1 MYASSS
7 ISSSVLSPQ
16 TWPFGLQW
24 LPQPA
29 YLVGGVVRD
38 ALLGRHADYLDL
50 DFVMPEKAVETAQ
63 AIAHHHKAGF
73 VLLDAERQIARV
85 VFEQA
90 TADFAQQMG
99 SSLEIDLQRRDF
111 TVNAIAYNPH
121 TKELIDPLQGFL
133 DLKQN
138 SIRMVASENLR
149 EDPLRLLRAYRQA
162 AQLGF
167 NLDAETRA
175 VIRQFSPL
183 LSQVAAERIQSELNY
198 LLGSAQGTP
207 WLTAAWQDGL
217 LQAWFPHAT
226 AESLTQ
232 IAAIDRAVV
241 ILSAA
246 WPSLGAELCASL
258 RHTAKAGRRNA
269 KKSASNSIGNSSSTA
284 CDTAEAA
291 KPKLVGD
298 QRTWVT
304 VAKLASL
311 LAPDLAQAESELL
324 NLKYS
329 RAEIQA
335 ALTIIKFLP
344 QLQTVGV
351 TAGMSC
357 REQYFL
363 FQAVGAVFP
372 ALMVRSLAADV
383 PLSVLSALIERFL
396 DPEDPVAHPVPL
408 VSGQDLMTNLRLSPG
423 PQIGQLLAEIQL
435 ARAEGLICTPAD
447 ALQLAAKIA
456 QLY

>member
-1 MYASSS
+1 MYATSS
-7 ISSSVLSPQ
+7 ISLSVLSPQ

-121 TKELIDPLQGFL
+121 TEELIDPLEGFV
-133 DLKQN
+133 DLKQS

-167 NLDAETRA
+167 SLDAETRA
-175 VIRQFSPL
+175 VIRQFSPY

-198 LLGSAQGTP
+198 LFGSVQGTP

-217 LQAWFPHAT
+217 LQAWLPQAT
-226 AESLTQ
+226 AQSLAQ
-232 IAAIDRAVV
+232 IAAIDR
-241 ILSAA
+241 SAISLVA
-246 WPSLGAELCASL
+246 ACPSFKAELYASL
-258 RHTAKAGRRNA
+258 RHTTKASRKGT
-269 KKSASNSIGNSSSTA
+269 KNSSSATGNKSA
-284 CDTAEAA
+284 NSNSGVESGAA
-291 KPKLVGD
+291 KAKLAGD
-298 QRTWVT
+298 HRTWIT

-311 LAPDLAQAESELL
+311 LSLDLAQAEVELL

-344 QLQTVGV
+344 QLQAVSV
-351 TAGMSC
+351 TDGLSC

-363 FQAVGAVFP
+363 FQSVGPVFP
-372 ALMVRSLAADV
+372 ALMVRALAVGV
-383 PLSVLSALIERFL
+383 PISVLLGLIERFL
-396 DPEDPVAHPVPL
+396 TPDDPVAHPMPL
-408 VSGQDLMTNLRLSPG
+408 VSGQDLMTHLKLAAG

-435 ARAEGLICTPAD
+435 ARAEGLITTPAN
-447 ALQLAAKIA
+447 ALELAAKMTK
-456 QLY
+456 L

>member
-1 MYASSS
+1 MYASS

-121 TKELIDPLQGFL
+121 TEELIDPLQGFL

-167 NLDAETRA
+167 SLDAETRA
-175 VIRQFSPL
+175 VIRQFSPSL
-183 LSQVAAERIQSELNY
+183 GQVAAERIQSELNY

-217 LQAWFPHAT
+217 LQAWFPQAT
-226 AESLTQ
+226 AESLAQ
-232 IAAIDRAVV
+232 IVAIDRAVAT
-241 ILSAA
+241 LSAA
-246 WPSLGAELCASL
+246 WPRLGMELRASL
-258 RHTAKAGRRNA
+258 RHTAKTGRRGA
-269 KKSASNSIGNSSSTA
+269 KNSASKHSENLSFNLGCSPT
-284 CDTAEAA
+284 EAA
-291 KPKLVGD
+291 KPKLAGD
-298 QRTWVT
+298 LRTWVT

-311 LAPDLAQAESELL
+311 LAPNLAQAEAELL

-329 RAEIQA
+329 RAEIQS
-335 ALTIIKFLP
+335 ALTLIKFLP
-344 QLQTVGV
+344 QLQAASV
-351 TAGMSC
+351 TAGLSC

-363 FQAVGAVFP
+363 FQSVGPVLP
-372 ALMVRSLAADV
+372 ALMVRSLATGV
-383 PLSVLSALIERFL
+383 PLSVLSILIERFL
-396 DPEDPVAHPVPL
+396 NPEDPVAHPVPL
-408 VSGQDLMTNLRLSPG
+408 VSGQDLMTALRLSPG

-435 ARAEGLICTPAD
+435 ARAEGLISTPTD
-447 ALQLAAKIA
+447 ALEWAAKIA